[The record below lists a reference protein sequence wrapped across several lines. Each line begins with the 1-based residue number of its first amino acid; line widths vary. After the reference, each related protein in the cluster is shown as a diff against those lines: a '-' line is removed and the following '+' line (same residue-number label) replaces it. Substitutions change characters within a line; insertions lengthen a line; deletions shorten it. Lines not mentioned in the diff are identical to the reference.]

1 MRLQM
6 FLSEIGASTLLI
18 SFYSFIF
25 YILWWSQKWLLV
37 DNLVGVYDE
46 VTFPTNM
53 REKGTEVALANGSL
67 MIKSVEF
74 SVFLRE

>member
-67 MIKSVEF
+67 MIKLVEF
-74 SVFLRE
+74 NIS

>member
-67 MIKSVEF
+67 MIKSIEF
-74 SVFLRE
+74 SIS

>member
-1 MRLQM
+1 M

-18 SFYSFIF
+18 SFYSLIF

-46 VTFPTNM
+46 VTFPANM

-67 MIKSVEF
+67 MIKLVEF
-74 SVFLRE
+74 NIS

>member
-67 MIKSVEF
+67 MTKSIEF
-74 SVFLRE
+74 SIS

>member
-46 VTFPTNM
+46 VTFPANM

-74 SVFLRE
+74 SIS

>member
-53 REKGTEVALANGSL
+53 REKGTKVALANGSL
-67 MIKSVEF
+67 MIKSIEF
-74 SVFLRE
+74 SIS

>member
-53 REKGTEVALANGSL
+53 REKGTEVALTNGSL
-67 MIKSVEF
+67 MIKSIEF
-74 SVFLRE
+74 SIS